1 MRLIDAD
8 ELRAF
13 FADGT
18 EGYDFVN
25 INRCDVIDAIDNAPT
40 VEPTFGLFKEMLCEE
55 CGKRP
60 HGEWVEERCID
71 IRYKIAKCSHCGKWS
86 RLASHDTGYSVKYE
100 YYPFCHWCGADM
112 RVKDELGGRE

>member
-8 ELRAF
+8 ALKEA
-13 FADGT
+13 
-18 EGYDFVN
+18 VN
-25 INRCDVIDAIDNAPT
+25 TKRVLGRFNTIQLIDNAPT
-40 VEPTFGLFKEMLCEE
+40 VKTFTLEDIEEQYRKGLEKGLSEWETERPT
-55 CGKRP
+55 
-60 HGEWVEERCID
+60 GEWVEERCID

-112 RVKDELGGRE
+112 RGGKQ